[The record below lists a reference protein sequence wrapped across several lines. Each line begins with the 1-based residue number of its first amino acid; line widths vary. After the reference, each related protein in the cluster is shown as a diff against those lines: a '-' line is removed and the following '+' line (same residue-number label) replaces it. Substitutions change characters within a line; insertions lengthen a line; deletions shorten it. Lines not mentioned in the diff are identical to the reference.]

1 MVSRGKPS
9 ENSFEISFLKSLQ
22 MHPILKTSSYIWGTH
37 LLILFSLHFSIVI
50 GGGGGVSP
58 PAPPLGM
65 ALNAG
70 KTILEAKVK
79 KANKD

>member
-1 MVSRGKPS
+1 MG
-9 ENSFEISFLKSLQ
+9 NSSINTFFT
-22 MHPILKTSSYIWGTH
+22 P
-37 LLILFSLHFSIVI
+37 SLHSYW
-50 GGGGGVSP
+50 GGGVSP